1 MPLKPGTL
9 LAVSEGA
16 LELTA
21 EILPAEREAEA
32 ALVTAVR
39 GRLVE
44 HQEEIMTEPA
54 LLDPDSIN
62 VCSVFLSRVELP
74 SGLRRA
80 LESLGLSEANTR
92 GTDEE
97 HSIFSRLGRGRRA
110 HLERWR
116 LPYQRARDLSPRL
129 AALEGAVLSEASE
142 GPLAVHAEGLAE
154 LLAHAWAEHFR
165 TRLTADRAGLAGLEE
180 TLLKERAIKPGRLV
194 LQPALVRALAAFAGQ
209 TIQAIAPESTWD
221 DDDED
226 TPLHIRGPS
235 GLTVVSDPVS
245 RVTDLLIRGRQALLT
260 DYAEAIVRQ
269 SLTRAART

>member
-9 LAVSEGA
+9 LAVREGA

-21 EILPAEREAEA
+21 EILPAEREDEA
-32 ALVTAVR
+32 ALIAAVR

-44 HQEEIMTEPA
+44 HQEEIMTEA
-54 LLDPDSIN
+54 TLLDPDSID
-62 VCSVFLSRVELP
+62 VCSVFLSRQELP
-74 SGLRRA
+74 LGLRRA

-92 GTDEE
+92 GTNEE
-97 HSIFSRLGRGRRA
+97 HSMFSGLGKGRRA
-110 HLERWR
+110 QLERWR

-129 AALEGAVLSEASE
+129 GALESAVLAEAPE
-142 GPLAVHAEGLAE
+142 GPLALHAETLAE
-154 LLAHAWAEHFR
+154 LLIEAWAEHFR
-165 TRLTADRAGLAGLEE
+165 ARLPADRDGLAGLEE

-194 LQPALVRALAAFAGQ
+194 LQPALVRAIAAFTGQ
-209 TIQAIAPESTWD
+209 AALAMAPDSSWD
-221 DDDED
+221 EDDED

>member
-21 EILPAEREAEA
+21 EILLAEREDEA
-32 ALVTAVR
+32 ALITAVR

-92 GTDEE
+92 GTNEE

-110 HLERWR
+110 QLERWR
-116 LPYQRARDLSPRL
+116 LPYQRARDLSPRF
-129 AALEGAVLSEASE
+129 AALEGAVMSEAPE
-142 GPLAVHAEGLAE
+142 GPLALHAEGLAE
-154 LLAHAWAEHFR
+154 LLAEAWAEHFR
-165 TRLTADRAGLAGLEE
+165 TRPTEDRAGLAALEE

-194 LQPALVRALAAFAGQ
+194 LQPALVRALAAFAGRA
-209 TIQAIAPESTWD
+209 IQALAPESTWD